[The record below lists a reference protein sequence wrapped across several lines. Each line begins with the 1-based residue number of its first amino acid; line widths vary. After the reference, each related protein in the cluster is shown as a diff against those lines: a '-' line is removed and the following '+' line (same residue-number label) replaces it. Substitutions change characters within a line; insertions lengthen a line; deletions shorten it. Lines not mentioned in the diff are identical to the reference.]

1 MIVTVTPN
9 AALDVAY
16 EAAGVSWGADNQV
29 SRVRYRAG
37 GRGAT
42 VARVLHT
49 FGHDVVAA
57 GLAGGAAGDMIR
69 KDLAQSGIPAEFTG
83 IAGASRRV
91 LAVTDSADGRTTRFR
106 EPGPYVTTEEL
117 GRFATDYRRLL
128 ADAAAVVL
136 CGSLPAGLP
145 PEIYGSLASYAAQ
158 AGVPVILSAGGVAL
172 RHGAA
177 RRPRLVIPDAG
188 CAGSGEPASGEPA
201 SGGRAAREPRSGE
214 PRSGEPRPG
223 EAGPAGA
230 GGTAGLLAAG
240 AEAVA
245 EPMARGVRVTT
256 ATGQWSASVTT
267 PGAAALN
274 GPEPRSPGALVAGL
288 VPGLLLGW
296 SWADTLRHAVAVA
309 VSADLSGAV
318 DLSAY
323 EDLLDKVEV
332 ESPAQD

>member
-1 MIVTVTPN
+1 VSTVH
-9 AALDVAY
+9 Y
-16 EAAGVSWGADNQV
+16 H
-29 SRVRYRAG
+29 AG
-37 GRGAT
+37 GRGAA

-57 GLAGGAAGDMIR
+57 GLAGGAAGDIIR
-69 KDLAQSGIPAEFTG
+69 KDLAQSGIPVAFTG
-83 IAGASRRV
+83 IAGESRRV
-91 LAVTDSADGRTTRFR
+91 LAVTDTADGRTTRFR

-117 GRFATDYRRLL
+117 GRFAADYRRLL

-177 RRPRLVIPDAG
+177 RRPGLVVPDAEG
-188 CAGSGEPASGEPA
+188 LGPGPVVSGAEGAGPARGAGGAGSGNASP
-201 SGGRAAREPRSGE
+201 GGA
-214 PRSGEPRPG
+214 
-223 EAGPAGA
+223 
-230 GGTAGLLAAG
+230 AGLLALGAG
-240 AEAVA
+240 AVA
-245 EPMARGVRVTT
+245 APMAGGVRVDT
-256 ATGQWSASVTT
+256 ATGRWNATVTT
-267 PGAAALN
+267 AGPGVLS
-274 GPEPRSPGALVAGL
+274 GPVPRSPGALVAGL

-296 SWADTLRHAVAVA
+296 SWPDTLRHAVAVA
-309 VSADLSGAV
+309 VAADSSGDV

-332 ESPAQD
+332 ESPVRD